1 MLSECIEDPTAIF
14 MAPAN
19 LRGRGMRLTFL
30 RGNTMI
36 DDLKAEV
43 LEELLT
49 LTEEEIRELLALFK
63 AKYAL

>member
-19 LRGRGMRLTFL
+19 LRGRGRLTFL

-63 AKYAL
+63 AKYVL

>member
-30 RGNTMI
+30 RGNMME
-36 DDLKAEV
+36 DLKAEV